1 MTEIWIAA
9 TVTTVGAGLSAMD
22 AKKQADKD
30 SKANKLATEQG
41 FNRERWL
48 QEQGRKWQLEDRQR
62 GEKRIKNFRGFAPD
76 SARNYNG
83 VAVIAPEETSTEG
96 LADFDPNQTGL
107 LAKPQDPLMKTGG
120 ASKEKKSIAS
130 KLFDPGGIF

>member
-1 MTEIWIAA
+1 MGEIWMAA
-9 TVTTVGAGLSAMD
+9 AAVVGAGVSAYGASKD
-22 AKKQADKD
+22 ADKK
-30 SKANKLATEQG
+30 SKDDKLSSEQG

-83 VAVIAPEETSTEG
+83 VAVVAPEETSTEG
-96 LADFDPNQTGL
+96 LADFDPQQLGL
-107 LAKPQDPLMKTGG
+107 LAKPSEEPLMKTGG
-120 ASKEKKSIAS
+120 SSKKKSLAS